1 MNCVMVTRATAS
13 MHLRTLGACDE
24 PYWLHFYVYISLY
37 VFDDSHTHPY
47 CLKDRLIAC

>member
-24 PYWLHFYVYISLY
+24 PYWLNFDVCISLY
-37 VFDDSHTHPY
+37 VLYNSYT
-47 CLKDRLIAC
+47 